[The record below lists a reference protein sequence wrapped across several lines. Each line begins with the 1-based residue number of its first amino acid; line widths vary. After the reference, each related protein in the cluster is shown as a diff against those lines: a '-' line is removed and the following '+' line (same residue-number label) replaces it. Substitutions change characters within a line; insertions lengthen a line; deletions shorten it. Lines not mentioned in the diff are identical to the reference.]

1 MTNEERER
9 LPAIGGRIREA
20 LELFEQLRE
29 FLPIVLEVL
38 ECLREMR
45 PEAREQIASI
55 VSKRVGR
62 DDEERDR
69 LRVTIEKMT

>member
-29 FLPIVLEVL
+29 FLPNVLEVL

-45 PEAREQIASI
+45 PEAREQIASS